1 VINRGSPSKR
11 LAGEAFRVRK
21 PAVLSSLSA
30 ISMASAAEEPAFVR
44 RFGRFE
50 LNGLTGELR
59 KDGLR
64 VKLQDK
70 PFRMLEALLERPGEL
85 VTREELRERL
95 WPADTFVDFEGSLN
109 TAVNKV
115 RSALGDPAESPRFV
129 ETLGRRGYRFIAP
142 LEARGPIDALASVP
156 VAGQSRR
163 PRALLA
169 VGTAI
174 GLVAALSVLA
184 FRARSPSPPR
194 ITALAVLPL
203 ANLSNDSE
211 QEYFADGM
219 TDALITDLAA
229 IRSLRVISRQ
239 SVMAYKGS
247 RKPLPQIA
255 RELGVDG
262 VIEGS
267 VVRSSGRVRVTAQLV
282 HAPTDRH
289 LWAREYERDVRD
301 LLALEGE
308 LSGAIAREV
317 RAVVTP
323 EELARLTRPR
333 ATSPA
338 AYDDYLRGRFFWN
351 KRSKEA
357 LEKGVAYFERAVA
370 EDPGFALAYAG
381 IAESYGPLSYSGF
394 MAPGEAA
401 PRMRAAATRAIELD
415 DTLAEAHTA
424 LAACLAFHEW
434 RWAAAG
440 REFERAIEVNPN
452 YVTAHLWRGLYLGNL
467 GRFEE
472 DVAERTRALSLDPLN
487 LAANAGLGDALG
499 RWGRLEDAER
509 QLQKTLDLDPDFAQA
524 HQYLGYVY
532 LRESRSAEALAEF
545 RKAGLD
551 GGVGYALAVSG
562 RHDEARRVLS
572 DLEGKASR
580 GYVPALEIAV
590 VQAGL
595 GDREQAFLWLEKAYA
610 EHSPLL
616 SGIRVDPRLA
626 ALHGDARFGDL
637 VRRMNLP
644 PL

>member
-1 VINRGSPSKR
+1 
-11 LAGEAFRVRK
+11 
-21 PAVLSSLSA
+21 
-30 ISMASAAEEPAFVR
+30 MASAAEEPASVR

-50 LNGLTGELR
+50 LDERTGELR

-64 VKLQDK
+64 VKLQEK
-70 PFRMLEALLERPGEL
+70 PFRMLEALVERPGEI
-85 VTREELRERL
+85 VTREELRQRL

-115 RSALGDPAESPRFV
+115 RSALGDAAESPRFV
-129 ETLGRRGYRFIAP
+129 ETVGRRGYRFIAR
-142 LEARGPIDALASVP
+142 LETPPIDSPPAVP
-156 VAGQSRR
+156 LIGRR
-163 PRALLA
+163 RWRRALLA
-169 VGTAI
+169 FGIASGFV
-174 GLVAALSVLA
+174 VSVSALA
-184 FRARSPSPPR
+184 FRARSPAPPR
-194 ITALAVLPL
+194 ITSLAVLPL

-219 TDALITDLAA
+219 TDALITDLAS
-229 IRSLRVISRQ
+229 IQSLRVISRQ
-239 SVMAYKGS
+239 SVMTYKGS

-267 VVRSSGRVRVTAQLV
+267 VVRGAGRIRVTAQLV

-289 LWAREYERDVRD
+289 LWAKEYERDVRD
-301 LLALEGE
+301 LLALERE

-323 EELARLTRPR
+323 EELVRLGRPR
-333 ATSPA
+333 ATSPE

-370 EDPGFALAYAG
+370 ADPGFALAYAG
-381 IAESYGPLSYSGF
+381 IAESYGPLSYGGF

-401 PRMRAAATRAIELD
+401 ARMRAAATRAIELD

-434 RWAAAG
+434 RWAEAG

-472 DVAERTRALSLDPLN
+472 DVAERTRGLGLDPLN

-499 RWGRLEDAER
+499 RSGRLEDAKR

-524 HQYLGYVY
+524 HQYLGFVY
-532 LRESRSAEALAEF
+532 LRESRRDEALAEF
-545 RKAGLD
+545 RKAGSD

-562 RHDEARRVLS
+562 RRDEARRVLS

-590 VQAGL
+590 VHAGL

-610 EHSPLL
+610 ERSPML
-616 SGIRVDPRLA
+616 SGVRVDPRLA
-626 ALHGDARFGDL
+626 PLQGDARFAGL
-637 VRRMNLP
+637 LRRMNLP